1 MTTSPITDRSI
12 GGLDDIYQAVA
23 GEEAI
28 PPTVTRKLTLAEIT
42 RAVKDTGSMAGAAR
56 KLGVR
61 WHTIRDRLAK
71 AGIEVP
77 KGKGGARP
85 TVSDEQLVYLYRMTG
100 STGQMSAATGLHGSG
115 IQRRLKRL
123 GLELTGSGYYRDPL
137 AGLR

>member
-1 MTTSPITDRSI
+1 MKLA
-12 GGLDDIYQAVA
+12 LDEIRQAVI
-23 GEEAI
+23 E
-28 PPTVTRKLTLAEIT
+28 
-42 RAVKDTGSMAGAAR
+42 TGNIAAAAR

-100 STGQMSAATGLHGSG
+100 STGQVAEVTGLHASG
-115 IQRRLKRL
+115 IQRRLQKL
-123 GLELTGSGYYRDPL
+123 GVELTGSGYYRDPL